1 MMEGVGFGMMI
12 MMIVFWALITVAL
25 VVAFAGWSA
34 RKESRRYSALEIFR
48 QRYARGEINKNKL
61 QSRKRNLS

>member
-1 MMEGVGFGMMI
+1 MVGGDEPGSAGQ
-12 MMIVFWALITVAL
+12 VDAVV

-34 RKESRRYSALEIFR
+34 RKESRRYSALEILR
-48 QRYARGEINKNKL
+48 QRYARGEINKKKL